1 MGKIFYIIDY
11 IFDWGC
17 DFYYTRTCDL
27 LKLGALW
34 GLIIILFG
42 SLFNSE
48 IMTWIGIVLCSGLAI
63 ALILAAVFI
72 VVAIAIKIINE
83 LFAYTERV
91 LFGKNRFFE

>member
-1 MGKIFYIIDY
+1 M
-11 IFDWGC
+11 C

-34 GLIIILFG
+34 GVIILLLGTFFHSG
-42 SLFNSE
+42 
-48 IMTWIGIVLCSGLAI
+48 IMEWIGIVLCSGLAI
-63 ALILAAVFI
+63 ALILSVVFMA
-72 VVAIAIKIINE
+72 VAILIVIING

>member
-11 IFDWGC
+11 IFDWIC
-17 DFYYTRTCDL
+17 EFYHTRTCDL

-48 IMTWIGIVLCSGLAI
+48 IMIWIGIVLCSGLVI
-63 ALILAAVFI
+63 ASVIACSFI
-72 VVAIAIKIINE
+72 VVAIAIVIINGI
-83 LFAYTERV
+83 FAYTERV
-91 LFGKNRFFE
+91 LFGENKFFE

>member
-1 MGKIFYIIDY
+1 MGKIIDIIDY
-11 IFDWGC
+11 IVEWIFM
-17 DFYYTRTCDL
+17 FYDTRTCDV

-34 GLIIILFG
+34 GLIIMLFG

-63 ALILAAVFI
+63 ALILSVVFMAVAFP
-72 VVAIAIKIINE
+72 IILING

-91 LFGKNRFFE
+91 LFGKNRFFK

>member
-1 MGKIFYIIDY
+1 MGKIIDIIDY
-11 IFDWGC
+11 IVEWIFM
-17 DFYYTRTCDL
+17 FYDTRTCDV

-34 GLIIILFG
+34 GLIIMLFG

-63 ALILAAVFI
+63 ALILSVVFI
-72 VVAIAIKIINE
+72 VVAFPIILING

-91 LFGKNRFFE
+91 LFGKNRFFK

>member
-11 IFDWGC
+11 IF

-34 GLIIILFG
+34 GLIILLLGTF
-42 SLFNSE
+42 FHSE

-63 ALILAAVFI
+63 ALILSVVFM
-72 VVAIAIKIINE
+72 VVAILIVIINGI
-83 LFAYTERV
+83 FAYTERV
-91 LFGKNRFFE
+91 LFGENKFFE

>member
-1 MGKIFYIIDY
+1 MDKIFYIIDY

-17 DFYYTRTCDL
+17 DFYHTRTCDL

-63 ALILAAVFI
+63 ALILSVVFMA
-72 VVAIAIKIINE
+72 VAILIVIINGI
-83 LFAYTERV
+83 FAYTERV
-91 LFGKNRFFE
+91 LFGENKFFE

>member
-1 MGKIFYIIDY
+1 MGKIINIIVYICEWIFMFYN
-11 IFDWGC
+11 
-17 DFYYTRTCDL
+17 TRTCDL

-63 ALILAAVFI
+63 ALILSVVFMA
-72 VVAIAIKIINE
+72 VAILIVIINGI
-83 LFAYTERV
+83 FAYTERV
-91 LFGKNRFFE
+91 LFGENKFFE

>member
-1 MGKIFYIIDY
+1 MDKIFYIIDY

-17 DFYYTRTCDL
+17 DFYYTRTCDV

-34 GLIIILFG
+34 GFIIILFG

-63 ALILAAVFI
+63 ALILSVVFMA
-72 VVAIAIKIINE
+72 VAILIVIINGI
-83 LFAYTERV
+83 FAYTERV
-91 LFGKNRFFE
+91 LFGENKFFE